1 MSEIR
6 KEIANLIGIDLSEL
20 QGVSSGS
27 VPYDVV
33 SSVKEE
39 GYTRQY
45 ITYTSGEEM
54 VPAYLL
60 IPDRAE
66 NNGAASRP
74 AVLIHHQHN
83 REHHLGK
90 SEVCGLA
97 GNPLQAFGPALAK
110 KGFVVLAPDAVCF
123 EERRKDTSVE
133 GFDFWQHFHE
143 ACYRI
148 VSGDYLMKQVL
159 TDAMNGITLLEN
171 MPYVD
176 KNRIG
181 TLGHSMGGNTVLFL
195 SALDERISFAC
206 ASGCACTYAYRM
218 KNGVGI
224 EMASVI
230 PGFHGKYDIDDLVTL
245 TAPRKL
251 LLVSA
256 EEDKYSM
263 DAPDIAERARVAY
276 EQQNAMQNLLHKR
289 YPGGHAL
296 TEERFEDILNW
307 LEKESK

>member
-1 MSEIR
+1 MSEMR
-6 KEIANLIGIDLSEL
+6 KDIAKLIGIDLSEMAVDNSVEYTVL
-20 QGVSSGS
+20 SS
-27 VPYDVV
+27 D
-33 SSVKEE
+33 KED

-45 ITYTSGEEM
+45 IRYISGAET

-60 IPDRAE
+60 IPDKQG
-66 NNGAASRP
+66 NNP
-74 AVLIHHQHN
+74 AVLINHQHN

-123 EERRKDTSVE
+123 EERRNDTSVE

-143 ACYRI
+143 VCYRI
-148 VSGDYLMKQVL
+148 VKGDCMMKQVL
-159 TDAMNGITLLEN
+159 TDAMNGISLLAGL
-171 MPYVD
+171 PYVD
-176 KNRIG
+176 KQHIG
-181 TLGHSMGGNTVLFL
+181 TLGHSMGGNTILFL
-195 SALDERISFAC
+195 AALDERISFAC
-206 ASGCACTYAYRM
+206 ASGSACTYEHRM
-218 KNGVGI
+218 ANGVGI

-230 PGFHGKYDIDDLVTL
+230 PGFHGKYDIDNLVAL

-263 DAPDIAERARVAY
+263 DAPEIVEKAGKAFEEKGVP
-276 EQQNAMQNLLHKR
+276 ENLHHKR
-289 YPGGHAL
+289 YPGGHAM
-296 TEERFEDILNW
+296 TEERFDFIIKW
-307 LEKESK
+307 LVGNA